1 MPTITSEVTHW
12 VAKCR
17 DVEVRMAGPVCRLV
31 DRFSRGGKTIEE
43 KFRKWGS
50 QLVLKDVVIVKLAWT
65 NRYSV
70 KITEEE
76 EQPKQEEARS
86 LGS

>member
-1 MPTITSEVTHW
+1 MHW
-12 VAKCR
+12 LAESKSVK
-17 DVEVRMAGPVCRLV
+17 VRKAGHRCELE
-31 DRFSRGGKTIEE
+31 DRCSRGGKTIGE

-50 QLVLKDVVIVKLAWT
+50 QLVSKDVVIVALAWT

-76 EQPKQEEARS
+76 EK
-86 LGS
+86 L